1 MASTMDSA
9 TFEFAGGVRLRLQG
23 PRRAVAHFTDEYG
36 PCLVPDRDPVDA
48 LVTIG
53 RPSDSRTD
61 GTDGGHKTVGWHV
74 AIDAETAH
82 PVTLWIATRGRPQ
95 SFVRSLVQGYFVEPL
110 VSLVAPGRD
119 LALVP
124 AAALDLDDGLVL
136 ILGRS
141 RAGKSTLAARALAN
155 GRTVLGDDQ
164 VFVDR
169 SGRCWPFP
177 RRLRFYPDLA
187 ETAPAAH
194 ARLRPRTRRALLLRR
209 WVARLSRG
217 WIRPSLAVDPMEL
230 GGAWAPAGVPIGRVV
245 IVERSGSAGSIDASP
260 ARPAAA
266 VQTALDL
273 LEEQRRRL
281 AAAAGAAWTTRF
293 AEVQAVEFSILS
305 EGLASIA
312 VERIVVPDRWAAG
325 ASISALASQ
334 LGLDDSLLRHPV
346 SHR

>member
-1 MASTMDSA
+1 MESA
-9 TFEFAGGVRLRLQG
+9 NFEFPGGVRLRIQG
-23 PRRAVAHFTDEYG
+23 PAAAVEHFRREYG
-36 PCLVPDRDPVDA
+36 PCLVPGSEPVDA

-53 RPSDSRTD
+53 RPSDATD
-61 GTDGGHKTVGWHV
+61 PGARGGHKTVGWRV
-74 AIDAETAH
+74 GLGGQSANPA
-82 PVTLWIATRGRPQ
+82 TLWVATRGRPQ
-95 SFVRSLVQGYFVEPL
+95 SFARSLVQGYFVEPL
-110 VSLVAPGRD
+110 VSLVAPGRG

-124 AAALDLDDGLVL
+124 AAAIDLDDGLVL

-217 WIRPSLAVDPMEL
+217 WIRPSLAVDRMEL

-245 IVERSGSAGSIDASP
+245 ILERSGSAGSIDASP
-260 ARPAAA
+260 AHPAAA
-266 VQTALDL
+266 VEIAFDL

-281 AAAAGAAWTTRF
+281 ADASGAAWRQRF
-293 AEVQAVEFSILS
+293 DEVQAVESSILS

-325 ASISALASQ
+325 ASISALARH
-334 LGLDDSLLRHPV
+334 LGLDDSVPRRLG